1 MSPTDIELA
10 ARNRYNAVG
19 DSFWSQAEIF
29 MLIYDA
35 CLDMARECFL
45 IETTYTTSTVA
56 SQRAYDYPTNTISIK
71 RIEYNNAKLE
81 PVSFREDD
89 YIVGYNQSVTS
100 TGTPMYYS
108 IWDETIYLR
117 PTPSGV
123 GTLTIYSYN
132 EPSEVTST
140 STLEIPTQFHM
151 DIVSY
156 VVSEMC
162 SKDQNYTGAQW
173 FLNKW
178 EKAKLSAK
186 RYARK
191 QKRGDSFAVV
201 QTGTDDF

>member
-1 MSPTDIELA
+1 MSPTEIELA

-19 DSFWSQAEIF
+19 DSFWGQDELF

-35 CLDMARECFL
+35 CLDMARECFM

-56 SQRAYDYPTNTISIK
+56 SQREYAYPSNTISIK

-81 PVSFREDD
+81 PISFREDD
-89 YIVGYNQSVTS
+89 YVLGYSQDVDS

-117 PTPSGV
+117 PIPSAI
-123 GTLTIYSYN
+123 GTLRIYSYN
-132 EPSEVTST
+132 EPAVVTAT

-151 DIVSY
+151 DIVNY

-173 FLNKW
+173 FQNKW
-178 EKAKLSAK
+178 NNAKLAAK

-201 QTGTDDF
+201 QVGTDDF